1 MLFIWKQWLCNK
13 NATLNWLSEIIEVLF
28 VNGYLLMIGGDVVYM
43 SMCVVVC
50 YKKVCVCIIGCR
62 CMICVFK

>member
-1 MLFIWKQWLCNK
+1 MLPL
-13 NATLNWLSEIIEVLF
+13 IEVLF

-50 YKKVCVCIIGCR
+50 YKKVCVC
-62 CMICVFK
+62 VLLDVDV